1 MNQRGV
7 QQQQGIEVGE
17 GVMRVKVRSAEILI
31 LVERKTETLINF
43 GFYDTHRY

>member
-7 QQQQGIEVGE
+7 RQQDTEAGE
-17 GVMRVKVRSAEILI
+17 GVMRVKMRSAESLI